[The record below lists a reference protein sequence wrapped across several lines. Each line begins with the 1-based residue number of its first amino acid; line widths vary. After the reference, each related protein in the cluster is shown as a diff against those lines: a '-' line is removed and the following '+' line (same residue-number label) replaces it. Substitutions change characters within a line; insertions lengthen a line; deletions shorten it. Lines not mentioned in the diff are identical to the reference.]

1 MVRNFEGADKH
12 CSSYHL
18 HSCGTFCNFFS
29 WAKTR
34 MNSLCFTVRVQ
45 CLRHTKNL
53 TYVDNHDKPC
63 YPTRSCLAM
72 HKEPSFIANAD
83 EWFGNMDESSIQL
96 WKTVIVALQSLLQ
109 TPQNGKGVTIHLF
122 MISLSFFMSQKC
134 SFLRRRK
141 SDINTLDN
149 SKERLL
155 LLHTSS
161 SEMKP
166 VPFSDDTCAILN
178 S

>member
-1 MVRNFEGADKH
+1 
-12 CSSYHL
+12 
-18 HSCGTFCNFFS
+18 
-29 WAKTR
+29 
-34 MNSLCFTVRVQ
+34 
-45 CLRHTKNL
+45 
-53 TYVDNHDKPC
+53 
-63 YPTRSCLAM
+63 M

-109 TPQNGKGVTIHLF
+109 NPQNGKGVTIHLLV
-122 MISLSFFMSQKC
+122 ISLSFFMSQKC

-141 SDINTLDN
+141 SEINTFDN

-166 VPFSDDTCAILN
+166 VPFSDETCAILN